1 MIERFLNLSVF
12 QIPAYYDWFYNSKI
26 LISSCDNLPFV
37 LLRRSKYFCTNE
49 CFLKLFAG
57 PIVEVS
63 LEVWLFLSLL
73 NASKICLQFSDI
85 ASISSSNLVSS
96 SSNPFN
102 FVLFH
107 EIVLAIK
114 HSSTGTFSLTRLN
127 LSSFRMF
134 SLVFPPMG

>member
-1 MIERFLNLSVF
+1 M
-12 QIPAYYDWFYNSKI
+12 PAYYDWFYHSKI
-26 LISSCDNLPFV
+26 LIPSCDNLPFE

-63 LEVWLFLSLL
+63 LEVGLFLSLL

-96 SSNPFN
+96 SSNLFN

-114 HSSTGTFSLTRLN
+114 HSNTGTFSLTRLN
-127 LSSFRMF
+127 LSSFRIF